1 MLPVARFWSHFFPHK
16 SASRVC
22 RTQHINL
29 GWLRLFRLTIMK
41 APVPFWKSSGERKL
55 SLPSISLLFFTKI
68 CQIRGL
74 VRVAEKMWQ
83 AWERRILF
91 FKKKKRTKNSS
102 GYSSCPI
109 CSPASKPRVHNVKD
123 LHDYFPAIHRINNNF
138 AWYFCVCILILIY
151 IHL

>member
-1 MLPVARFWSHFFPHK
+1 MLPVLRFWSHFFPHK

-91 FKKKKRTKNSS
+91 FKKKRERRILRDILLARFVPLLQNHAFITWK
-102 GYSSCPI
+102 I
-109 CSPASKPRVHNVKD
+109 CMIISQPFIALTII
-123 LHDYFPAIHRINNNF
+123 LHDTFVYV
-138 AWYFCVCILILIY
+138 Y
-151 IHL
+151 